1 MKKAFISI
9 FAIMLTVALMVS
21 AVLPASAEALPD
33 PYSKFIFNLWSE
45 YVKDCKELTGSEP
58 TIEGDISY
66 REINGYSSDD
76 ESKNFHL
83 VLATYGSTK
92 ETFSYRT
99 DIGEYTYYNP
109 LRNTGREYLVHLYN
123 QDLVYTV
130 PEAYKNNIEGINSA
144 LAPLYGEAVL
154 KNGDANGDKEVNIKD
169 ATYLQ
174 KYTAKLESVN
184 KIYSIEL
191 FERGADVNRDHKIN
205 VKDATLL
212 QKQIAK
218 VVVPTVYES
227 LPASADSIK
236 YEEVNL
242 GYCASFGNSDR
253 LITNIEQYKSYPINS
268 GKEYTEEFFEEN
280 ALVHIYRNY
289 HTGMVKGFVWGV
301 YREGNTLYVKYGE
314 THPYFGS
321 GVTDDVGSF
330 NTSLEIDKDLIQ
342 GVEKLAVE
350 VTTYRNSP
358 NDY

>member
-1 MKKAFISI
+1 MKRAFTAVLSVILLCILLAS
-9 FAIMLTVALMVS
+9 AI
-21 AVLPASAEALPD
+21 LPASAEALRD
-33 PYSKFIFNLWSE
+33 PYSEFIFNLWSE
-45 YVKDCKELTGSEP
+45 YAQDCKELTGSAP

-83 VLATYGSTK
+83 VLATYGSTN
-92 ETFSYRT
+92 EVFSYRT

-123 QDLVYTV
+123 QDLVYTI

-154 KNGDANGDKEVNIKD
+154 KNGDANGDFEVNVKD
-169 ATYLQ
+169 ATFLQ

-184 KIYSIEL
+184 KIYSLEL
-191 FERGADVNRDHKIN
+191 FERSADVNRDHKIN

-212 QKQIAK
+212 QKQIARI
-218 VVVPTVYES
+218 VVPTVYNAIPS
-227 LPASADSIK
+227 SADSVK
-236 YEEVNL
+236 YKEVNL
-242 GYCASFGNSDR
+242 GYCSDFGNSDR

-268 GKEYTEEFFEEN
+268 DKEYTEEFFEEN

-289 HTGMVKGFVWGV
+289 HTGMVKGFVLGT
-301 YREGNTLYVKYGE
+301 YREGDTLYVRYGE

-321 GVTDDVGSF
+321 GVTDDVGSYHVA
-330 NTSLEIDKDLIQ
+330 LEIDKDLIE

-350 VTTYRNSP
+350 VNTYRNSP